1 MVSGWAPVTDVEGA
15 DATRSATEAR
25 LRSSRRGMSLIEI
38 MVVFA
43 MLLLMVAV
51 LVPSMQSIF
60 SLQQRQS
67 AKQLVLLYQR
77 LHDEAVLQNVSFRIA
92 FDLENGR
99 YKVESGEAGML
110 IFDSAEARED
120 AADQRRSKLALMND
134 EERMQHEKARKPF
147 EKLSKDL
154 DESFEL
160 NPGIMLGGFYT
171 PQYGKMVRPTA
182 LGGDAIE
189 MVDAKGEAVP
199 GFLYSYVF
207 SSGFT
212 EHTVIWV
219 VDEDDP
225 ESGYTVEV
233 EPLSGQ
239 IHLHGDLVEW
249 EDRYD
254 FVPDE
259 GPGLST

>member
-1 MVSGWAPVTDVEGA
+1 MFFGRAPVRDAMGA
-15 DATRSATEAR
+15 SAARSVSTAR

-43 MLLLMVAV
+43 LLLLMVAV
-51 LVPSMQSIF
+51 LIPSLQSIF
-60 SLQQRQS
+60 SLQQRQA

-92 FDLENGR
+92 YDLENGT

-110 IFDSAEARED
+110 IFDSAEAREE
-120 AADQRRSKLALMND
+120 AAEQRRSKLALMND
-134 EERMQHEKARKPF
+134 EERVQHEKARKPF

-154 DESFEL
+154 DESFDL
-160 NPGIMLGGFYT
+160 NPGIMLGGLYT

-182 LGGDAIE
+182 LGGDAVE
-189 MVDAKGEAVP
+189 MVDAKGEVVP
-199 GFLYSYVF
+199 GVLYSYVF
-207 SSGFT
+207 STGFT

-239 IHLHGDLVEW
+239 IHLHGELIEW